1 MNLELSEQAQS
12 QPKKVNPIACVEL
25 SCDLHSMTLLGLALL
40 FMILSLGYSKA
51 RLVSKKSSLDFLMDS
66 RKYLLMIEKIEILCF
81 LLLGMGD
88 TGGEI
93 DHKTILE
100 RVLEKQLFKA
110 RNLKEISEKEK

>member
-1 MNLELSEQAQS
+1 
-12 QPKKVNPIACVEL
+12 
-25 SCDLHSMTLLGLALL
+25 
-40 FMILSLGYSKA
+40 
-51 RLVSKKSSLDFLMDS
+51 
-66 RKYLLMIEKIEILCF
+66 MIEKIEILCF